1 MSRGQESPAPSEL
14 THLGKLGTNVFYPIR
29 VVTVLGGLLVGFL
42 YTFHFG
48 EFGPYGYVVAF
59 IGAVYPHVMYFL
71 QLRFESK
78 RRIAHL
84 TLLFDAAFAGAVI
97 YLLSFSFQAS
107 LTMALIA
114 LVTPIAFTGFSLLP
128 WTSLALA
135 SGILLPIWMLGMP
148 PPAQTYPLLDFIAG
162 GYVLAFFALFANA
175 VFVRTRALQGSRKEL
190 RDQQLRTEIEKKRS
204 EGLLESIVP
213 PIAVAELHQ
222 SGQISAQRR
231 SCAICVVAIPGLAR
245 PPSGS
250 PDAAIIESAT
260 DILGSIDAICARF
273 KLEAVNST
281 FDLHVAVGS
290 LDGSTA
296 TIDDATRASEEITA
310 WFANFNQRRV
320 ARGEEPLA
328 YGIAIGFGELMLG
341 AIQLRHFLFAVSGAA
356 LFDTIAV
363 ARNAVQLSGAL
374 KSG

>member
-1 MSRGQESPAPSEL
+1 MSRGNENPVPVEL
-14 THLGKLGTNVFYPIR
+14 ARLGTLGTNVFYPIR

-48 EFGPYGYVVAF
+48 EFGPYGYTVAF

-71 QLRFESK
+71 QQRFESK

-135 SGILLPIWMLGMP
+135 SGILLPIWTLGMP
-148 PPAQTYPLLDFIAG
+148 PPAQDYPLLDFIAG

-190 RDQQLRTEIEKKRS
+190 REQQLRTEIEKKRS
-204 EGLLESIVP
+204 DGLLGSIVP
-213 PIAVAELHQ
+213 PIAIAELHQ
-222 SGQISAQRR
+222 SGQVSARLHP
-231 SCAICVVAIPGLAR
+231 CAICVVAIPGLAR
-245 PPSGS
+245 PSLGLP
-250 PDAAIIESAT
+250 PAAIIDSAT
-260 DILGSIDAICARF
+260 DVLGSIDAICARF
-273 KLEAVNST
+273 KLETVNST

-290 LDGSTA
+290 LDGNTA
-296 TIDDATRASEEITA
+296 TIDDATRASEEIAA
-310 WFANFNQRRV
+310 WFANFNQRRQ
-320 ARGEEPLA
+320 ACGEEPIA
-328 YGIAIGFGELMLG
+328 YGLAVGYGELMLG

-356 LFDTIAV
+356 LFDTIAA
-363 ARNAVQLSGAL
+363 ARNAVHLSDAL
-374 KSG
+374 VPG

>member
-1 MSRGQESPAPSEL
+1 MSRDTENPPAAEL
-14 THLGKLGTNVFYPIR
+14 AQLGTKVFYPIR

-48 EFGPYGYVVAF
+48 EFGPYGYAVAF

-71 QLRFESK
+71 QQRFESK

-135 SGILLPIWMLGMP
+135 SGILLPLWALGMP
-148 PPAQTYPLLDFIAG
+148 PPAQDYPLLDFMAG

-190 RDQQLRTEIEKKRS
+190 REQQLRTEIEKKRS
-204 EGLLESIVP
+204 EGLLGSIVP

-222 SGQISAQRR
+222 SGQISARLHP
-231 SCAICVVAIPGLAR
+231 CAICVVAIPGLAR
-245 PPSGS
+245 PSHDLS
-250 PDAAIIESAT
+250 PAAIIESAT
-260 DILGSIDAICARF
+260 DVLGSIDAICARF
-273 KLEAVNST
+273 QLEAVNST
-281 FDLHVAVGS
+281 LDLHVALGS
-290 LDGSTA
+290 LDGNTA
-296 TIDDATRASEEITA
+296 TIADATRASEEIAA
-310 WFANFNQRRV
+310 WFTNYNQRRQ
-320 ARGEEPLA
+320 ALGEEPIA
-328 YGIAIGFGELMLG
+328 YGIAVGFGELMLG
-341 AIQLRHFLFAVSGAA
+341 AIQLRHFLFAVTGTA
-356 LFDTIAV
+356 LFDTIAA
-363 ARNAVQLSGAL
+363 ARSAVRATGAL
-374 KSG
+374 EPG